1 MAKDKVYLCTCITV
15 GCDKERTWSEA
26 HGSYVTGAQVS
37 KALYFRHRKLD
48 QWVFKCSSDGTA
60 GDGSD
65 VGDTKTWPPAGFLR
79 QHSPTSPLTERP
91 PPLQGTGT
99 ADSDLNERLKR
110 TATIEAS
117 AHDLGHIT
125 TLINFEIL
133 SFSVNGPLC
142 FSSPPNAASLEYD
155 LQQPIDYSFKVNAGP
170 LQLQQ
175 SSALNQA
182 VLQHENHLAAART
195 ALEDMQVLES
205 LRVCWDELIQRIRQ
219 ELERVMQLKMME
231 WNRQVREIRSSN
243 ETSSRPGPQA
253 VQVNTDSYFQFG
265 SGSLHPAV
273 AAAMFLVLVL
283 TLLCGVSRKQAGFSL
298 VVLKQMIHWLSGGSG
313 ETGVDTT
320 ILPRDPRTLLQF
332 FDLNPRLRSY
342 TCCPSCFALYPDS
355 APVPDNCTNQKASDE
370 PSCDTS
376 LFRTKTIRGRSFRR
390 PIRKYVHQEMKHWVA
405 RLLSQRDIE
414 QHLNASSS
422 SGHATLLGE
431 IGDIHEANAVQSLL
445 GPDRMPF
452 VSPQRGGELRLI
464 FSLCTDGL
472 NAFAWGVN
480 AAAHCGD
487 GHCVPGFQ
495 PPPQPLNSELI
506 TGLRWLQRDSAE
518 KNTVSLKRP
527 VLWHLCQEFGLR
539 RVGTNTML
547 SRTLDNWYDRSTEA
561 KVRVENLLG
570 TLRQGSD
577 DCDASGSELSSSEPC
592 SGTSGI
598 SLTSDGIVSTS
609 TNDLQSQSD
618 DLDIITP
625 TAKGKQKA
633 VGGTR
638 RPRNDPPSLAELD
651 HARRKLITTK
661 SIRTAGTNIRVPTLY
676 ALCKEFC
683 VAVDCPSPRKLP
695 KKAVLLD
702 ALERWQNENGN
713 RSMMGTTNSGASGRV
728 TGQSSGDTLA
738 PLTRQS
744 SSRESVVLGDVILA
758 EIWKD
763 QEHLHLPSF
772 IAPAPAHFGSEKRT
786 LSADQWRSV
795 STIHLV
801 ITLIRLW
808 GLDSGRK
815 GEMLTNFMHL
825 VTAVHLVNSRTTSRA
840 VAKDYTFH
848 MMEYLQGYCRLY
860 KEAKIQ
866 PSHHLSLHM
875 ETLLM
880 MFGPVHSWRTWP
892 FECYNY
898 TLQNIKTNR
907 KFGEL
912 ELTYIN
918 DSCRSA
924 NLVACLFNG
933 NVPAALKELWPAFQQ
948 AFRADIRGTRINDI
962 LGFGNKAQLHL
973 RRSSARGWQAKQDK
987 QYMTLAMQHLKTQ
1000 NQADVGFAIKL
1011 CREGMC
1017 FQPSSRSPNDANVIL
1032 QNANSVQD
1040 PQPARLLA
1048 LFTHRRNPTAHEVY
1062 AIIERHV
1069 ELSSDASAR
1078 DPYRRFGFAA
1088 AGYIQNIYSS
1098 ETHVQIQGNG
1108 HDNDEEILQL
1118 D

>member
-1 MAKDKVYLCTCITV
+1 MCITV

-26 HGSYVTGAQVS
+26 HGSYVAGAQVS

-79 QHSPTSPLTERP
+79 QHSPTSLLTERP

-99 ADSDLNERLKR
+99 ADSNLNERLKC

-133 SFSVNGPLC
+133 SFSINGPLC

-155 LQQPIDYSFKVNAGP
+155 LQQPIDYSFKVNVGP

-182 VLQHENHLAAART
+182 VLQHENHLAAACT

-205 LRVCWDELIQRIRQ
+205 LRVCWDELIQRIHQ

-231 WNRQVREIRSSN
+231 WNCQVREIRSSN
-243 ETSSRPGPQA
+243 ETSSRPRPQA

-265 SGSLHPAV
+265 SRSLHPAV

-376 LFRTKTIRGRSFRR
+376 LFRTKTIRGRSFQR

-452 VSPQRGGELRLI
+452 
-464 FSLCTDGL
+464 
-472 NAFAWGVN
+472 
-480 AAAHCGD
+480 
-487 GHCVPGFQ
+487 
-495 PPPQPLNSELI
+495 
-506 TGLRWLQRDSAE
+506 RDSAE

-539 RVGTNTML
+539 HVGTNTML
-547 SRTLDNWYDRSTEA
+547 LRTLDNWYDRSTEA

-570 TLRQGSD
+570 TLHQGSD

-618 DLDIITP
+618 DLDIVTP

-702 ALERWQNENGN
+702 ALERWHDGN
-713 RSMMGTTNSGASGRV
+713 Y
-728 TGQSSGDTLA
+728 Q
-738 PLTRQS
+738 
-744 SSRESVVLGDVILA
+744 
-758 EIWKD
+758 
-763 QEHLHLPSF
+763 
-772 IAPAPAHFGSEKRT
+772 
-786 LSADQWRSV
+786 
-795 STIHLV
+795 
-801 ITLIRLW
+801 
-808 GLDSGRK
+808 
-815 GEMLTNFMHL
+815 
-825 VTAVHLVNSRTTSRA
+825 
-840 VAKDYTFH
+840 
-848 MMEYLQGYCRLY
+848 
-860 KEAKIQ
+860 
-866 PSHHLSLHM
+866 
-875 ETLLM
+875 
-880 MFGPVHSWRTWP
+880 
-892 FECYNY
+892 
-898 TLQNIKTNR
+898 
-907 KFGEL
+907 
-912 ELTYIN
+912 
-918 DSCRSA
+918 
-924 NLVACLFNG
+924 
-933 NVPAALKELWPAFQQ
+933 
-948 AFRADIRGTRINDI
+948 
-962 LGFGNKAQLHL
+962 
-973 RRSSARGWQAKQDK
+973 
-987 QYMTLAMQHLKTQ
+987 
-1000 NQADVGFAIKL
+1000 
-1011 CREGMC
+1011 
-1017 FQPSSRSPNDANVIL
+1017 
-1032 QNANSVQD
+1032 
-1040 PQPARLLA
+1040 
-1048 LFTHRRNPTAHEVY
+1048 
-1062 AIIERHV
+1062 
-1069 ELSSDASAR
+1069 
-1078 DPYRRFGFAA
+1078 
-1088 AGYIQNIYSS
+1088 
-1098 ETHVQIQGNG
+1098 
-1108 HDNDEEILQL
+1108 
-1118 D
+1118 